1 MKPTQACRPE
11 NLHYLKMLARQYP
24 TVQAASTEII
34 NLQAI
39 LNLPKGTEHFVS
51 DVHGEYEAFLHILNS
66 ASGVVR
72 EKLDDLFAAT
82 VSKAER
88 DQLATLIYYPK
99 EKLEEIQ
106 RETPDMREWYR
117 ITFHRLIEI
126 CRLVSS
132 KYTRSKV
139 RKAMPREY
147 AYIIDEMLHTHYED
161 NDKRDY
167 YENIISTIIDI
178 GRASNF
184 LVQLCELI
192 KRLAVDHLH
201 VVGDIFDR
209 GPRADII
216 LDSLL
221 DYHSVDIQWGNHDVL
236 WMGAA
241 SGSRTLVATVLAN
254 SLRYNNLEVIE
265 TGYGISLRPLS
276 VFANEVY
283 RDTDV
288 TRFSVKLTGE
298 EAERY
303 TEKDKLLSAR
313 MYKAITMILFKLEGQ
328 KILRNPDFGM
338 ADRLLLDK
346 IDYESRTVTVDGRA
360 YPMLDTDFPTVNPAD
375 PYALTP
381 EEEILIHQLTLS
393 FLHSEKLQ
401 RHVRFLYSKGSLY
414 KIFNG
419 NLLFHGSIPM
429 AADGSLLSF
438 PVNGGRLSGKAFLDY
453 ADLAARRAYYSAP
466 GSAERAAGMDFLWF
480 LWAGRN
486 SPIFGRDR
494 MTTFERRFLADE
506 STWTEPK
513 NVYYQLYNDPEI
525 CEALLRE
532 FGLEGPHCHIIN
544 GHVPVK
550 SKKGE
555 SPMKGGGRRRLLQ
568 GLSAD
573 HRHRGLYPHLQLRL
587 LPPGV
592 PRALRG
598 PGGGHP
604 HQPGHRLHLRGVRAA
619 GVPAENRRHR
629 RGPPAPGA
637 DRRSDGPPAGLPQR
651 RHCRGSQGVLTRA
664 PALWYT
670 GRKTAVSAERRLCM
684 ALIACPECGKE
695 ISNQA
700 PACIHC
706 GCPLAPRA
714 PLDPNRFSVVLTAC
728 PEDSEGRYRV
738 RKLAIHLEESVW
750 EAIYAFLSQPAAERA
765 PSTLQTHLT
774 QKDAWALADT
784 LRGAGAEVQVL
795 DSTIP
800 DVPQP
805 HPFEGCRAMDFGK
818 TVAAVILG
826 VLAAQL
832 ILLPLALLLS

>member
-51 DVHGEYEAFLHILNS
+51 DLHGEYEAFLHILNS

-88 DQLATLIYYPK
+88 DQLATLIYYPR
-99 EKLEEIQ
+99 EKLEEI
-106 RETPDMREWYR
+106 RRDTPDMREWYR
-117 ITFHRLIEI
+117 ITFHRLIEL
-126 CRLVSS
+126 CRLASS

-139 RKAMPREY
+139 RKAMPKEY
-147 AYIIDEMLHTHYED
+147 AYILDEMLHTHYED

-178 GRASNF
+178 GRASDF

-283 RDTDV
+283 RDCDV
-288 TRFSVKLTGE
+288 SRFEVKLTGDD
-298 EAERY
+298 AAKY
-303 TEKDKLLSAR
+303 TEKDKLLAAR
-313 MYKAITMILFKLEGQ
+313 MHKAITMILFKLEGQ
-328 KILRNPDFGM
+328 KVLRNPCFHM
-338 ADRLLLDK
+338 NDRLLLDK
-346 IDYESRTVTVDGRA
+346 VDYEHKCITIQGVT
-360 YPMLDTDFPTVNPAD
+360 YPMEDTDFPTVDPKD
-375 PYALTP
+375 PYTLTQ
-381 EEEILIHQLTLS
+381 EESTLINQLTRS
-393 FLHSEKLQ
+393 FRHSEKLQ

-414 KIFNG
+414 KIYNG
-419 NLLFHGSIPM
+419 NLLFHGCIPM
-429 AADGSLLSF
+429 NADGALTTF
-438 PVNGGRLSGKAFLDY
+438 TIGGQSLSGKAFLDY
-453 ADLAARRAYYSAP
+453 ADLTARRAYYSKR
-466 GSAERAAGMDFLWF
+466 GTEEREFGMDFLWF

-494 MTTFERRFLADE
+494 MTTFERRFIADE
-506 STWTEPK
+506 DTWTEPK
-513 NVYYQLYNDPEI
+513 NAYYQLYNDPAV

-544 GHVPVK
+544 GHIPVK

-555 SPMKGGGRRRLLQ
+555 SPVKGGGKLLVIDGGFCKAYQKTTGIAGYTLIYNSACYRLVSHQPFAGRANAIRSNLDIASTSVVFERLDARLKIAGTDVGRQLKEQIDDLSALLQ
-568 GLSAD
+568 AFRSGEIVED
-573 HRHRGLYPHLQLRL
+573 HKQ
-587 LPPGV
+587 
-592 PRALRG
+592 
-598 PGGGHP
+598 
-604 HQPGHRLHLRGVRAA
+604 
-619 GVPAENRRHR
+619 
-629 RGPPAPGA
+629 
-637 DRRSDGPPAGLPQR
+637 
-651 RHCRGSQGVLTRA
+651 
-664 PALWYT
+664 
-670 GRKTAVSAERRLCM
+670 
-684 ALIACPECGKE
+684 
-695 ISNQA
+695 
-700 PACIHC
+700 
-706 GCPLAPRA
+706 
-714 PLDPNRFSVVLTAC
+714 
-728 PEDSEGRYRV
+728 
-738 RKLAIHLEESVW
+738 
-750 EAIYAFLSQPAAERA
+750 
-765 PSTLQTHLT
+765 
-774 QKDAWALADT
+774 
-784 LRGAGAEVQVL
+784 
-795 DSTIP
+795 
-800 DVPQP
+800 
-805 HPFEGCRAMDFGK
+805 
-818 TVAAVILG
+818 
-826 VLAAQL
+826 
-832 ILLPLALLLS
+832 